1 MQVPTLTGF
10 STAVR
15 NIGQVENKG
24 MEFALSTRNINGSGA
39 GSFSWTTDL
48 NLSFN
53 RNKVLA
59 LGPTGDAIRSGTGV
73 GETNI
78 TMIGQP
84 LGSFFGYQQLGIFQT
99 QAELD
104 AYPHFCRQPPR
115 RREICG
121 CERRWQN

>member
-1 MQVPTLTGF
+1 MGVFQNRILFTVDYYKRITTDLLLSVQVPTLTGF

-24 MEFALSTRNINGSGA
+24 MEFSLSTRNINGAGA

-59 LGPTGDAIRSGTGV
+59 LGPTGDPIRSGTGV

-78 TMIGQP
+78 TSHRSAI
-84 LGSFFGYQQLGIFQT
+84 
-99 QAELD
+99 
-104 AYPHFCRQPPR
+104 R
-115 RREICG
+115 
-121 CERRWQN
+121 